1 MSDNPDDRTPEI
13 SRRNFVGGLV
23 MAAALPAAARDRSAG
38 ANPSAAAQTA
48 APQVAAPQ
56 TAGETGEAADAAN
69 YPPLRT
75 GLRGQYPG
83 SFEVAH
89 QLRDGAYSGAIEA
102 ADTGEHYDLVV
113 VGAGISGLSAAY
125 FYRKALGR
133 ACKILL
139 LDNHDDFG
147 GHAKRNEFLYQGRTY
162 LSFGG
167 SMSIETPFP
176 YSHTAKS
183 LLAELGVMP
192 TSYQR
197 YERPERLNGLSTGVF
212 FDREHFLG
220 DRVVSGW
227 GSRPWR
233 DFFADAPVS
242 AAVRADLIRLHESS
256 ADYLPGLD
264 PEQKAQALKKMSYQR
279 FLLDKAGA
287 LPTSLPFFGGA
298 GWTFRNNMQM
308 DTCPAYIAWRGGAPG
323 FRGMSILSEP
333 KFAADEFH
341 FPDGNASLAR
351 LLVSRVVPAAIPGD
365 PDQDSIVSARVWY
378 SRLDLA
384 DSPVR
389 IRLKS
394 IVVRVEHLSP
404 PDRATE
410 RAARVCYVQDGG
422 VRQVTAANVVLACFN
437 NVIPFLVPDLPQDQK
452 TALHYASKVPM
463 QISNVLLQS
472 WAPFEKLGV
481 SSIHAPNGYH
491 QEIML
496 DVPLAIGGY
505 ESVREPN
512 QPVMVQLVR
521 NPHVPGLPR
530 REQNRL
536 GRADMLSTPF
546 EVTESQVRRQL
557 DRVLGPAGF
566 DSRRDIIALTVN
578 RWPHGYAYAYDTLG
592 DPDLPEAARP
602 HVIGRRA
609 FGRITIAN
617 ADAGAGAFVNV
628 AIDQAQRAVQECL
641 ASRGLI

>member
-1 MSDNPDDRTPEI
+1 MSDDPDARAPQL
-13 SRRNFVGGLV
+13 SRRHFIGGL
-23 MAAALPAAARDRSAG
+23 MTAAALPAAGREGSAS
-38 ANPSAAAQTA
+38 ANPSTAQTAPAQTA
-48 APQVAAPQ
+48 APETTDPLAAP
-56 TAGETGEAADAAN
+56 ADAAT

-89 QLRDGAYSGAIEA
+89 QLRDGAYSGSIEA
-102 ADTGEHYDLVV
+102 ADTGEQYDLVV

-147 GHAKRNEFLYQGRTY
+147 GHAKRNEFRHQGRTY

-183 LLAELGVMP
+183 LLAELGVQP
-192 TSYQR
+192 TSYPR
-197 YERPERLNGLSTGVF
+197 YERPERLQGLSTGVF
-212 FDREHFLG
+212 FDREHFEG
-220 DRVVSGW
+220 DRVVAGW
-227 GSRPWR
+227 GSRPWA

-242 AAVRADLIRLHESS
+242 AAVRSDLVRLHEST
-256 ADYLPGLD
+256 ADYLPGLN
-264 PEQKAQALKKMSYQR
+264 PEQKAQTLKKMSYER
-279 FLLDKAGA
+279 YLIDKAYV
-287 LPTSLPFFGGA
+287 LPASLPFFRGA
-298 GWTFRNNMQM
+298 GWNFRNNMQM
-308 DTCPAYIAWRGGAPG
+308 DTCPAYVAWRGGAPG

-351 LLVSRVVPAAIPGD
+351 LLVSRLVPAAIPGN
-365 PDQDSIVSARVWY
+365 PDQDSILSARVAY
-378 SRLDLA
+378 PRLDRA
-384 DSPVR
+384 DNPVR
-389 IRLKS
+389 IRLES
-394 IVVRVEHLSP
+394 MVVRVEHLSP

-410 RAARVCYVQDGG
+410 RAVRVCYAQHGR
-422 VRQVTAANVVLACFN
+422 VRQVWAASVVLACFN
-437 NVIPFLVPDLPQDQK
+437 QVIPFLVPDLPQEQK
-452 TALHYASKVPM
+452 AALHYASKVPM

-505 ESVREPN
+505 ESVRDPN
-512 QPVMVQLVR
+512 QPVVIQLVR

-546 EVTESQVRRQL
+546 EVTESEVRRQL

-592 DPDLPEAARP
+592 DPDLPDAERP

-609 FGRITIAN
+609 FGRITVAN
-617 ADAGAGAFVNV
+617 ADSGAGAFVNV
-628 AIDQAQRAVQECL
+628 AIDQAERAVQECL
-641 ASRGLI
+641 ASRGLS

>member
-1 MSDNPDDRTPEI
+1 MTGDRGDRAPQI
-13 SRRNFVGGLV
+13 SRRNFLGGL
-23 MAAALPAAARDRSAG
+23 MTAAALPAAGRDRSAIS
-38 ANPSAAAQTA
+38 NPPVPAQM
-48 APQVAAPQ
+48 
-56 TAGETGEAADAAN
+56 AGEIGEPEDAAT

-89 QLRDGAYSGAIEA
+89 QLRDGAYAGAIEA

-133 ACKILL
+133 DAKILL

-147 GHAKRNEFLYQGRTY
+147 GHAKRNEFFHEGRTY
-162 LSFGG
+162 ISFGG

-183 LLAELGVMP
+183 LLAELGVEP
-192 TSYQR
+192 TSYKR
-197 YERPERLNGLSTGVF
+197 YERPERLHDLSAGVF
-212 FDREHFLG
+212 FDREHFRA

-242 AAVRADLIRLHESS
+242 EAVRADLIRLHASTT
-256 ADYLPGLD
+256 DYLPGLN
-264 PEQKAQALKKMSYQR
+264 PEQKAQALRKMSYER
-279 FLLDKAGA
+279 FLVDKAGA
-287 LPTSLPFFGGA
+287 LPASLPFFRGA
-298 GWTFRNNMQM
+298 GWSIRNNMQM
-308 DTCPAYIAWRGGAPG
+308 DTCPAYVAWRGGAPG
-323 FRGMSILSEP
+323 FRGMSIMSEP

-351 LLVSRVVPAAIPGD
+351 LLVSRLVPAAIPGN
-365 PDQDSIVSARVWY
+365 PNQDTIVSARVWY

-389 IRLKS
+389 IRLDS
-394 IVVRVEHLSP
+394 MAVRVEHLAP

-410 RAARVCYVQDGG
+410 RAVRVCYVQGG
-422 VRQVTAANVVLACFN
+422 RARQVTAANVVLACFN
-437 NVIPFLVPDLPQDQK
+437 QVIPFLVPDLPQEQK

-463 QISNVLLQS
+463 QISNVLIQN
-472 WAPFEKLGV
+472 WAPFQQLGV

-496 DVPLAIGGY
+496 DVPLSIGGY
-505 ESVREPN
+505 ESVRDPAR
-512 QPVMVQLVR
+512 PVVVQLVR

-530 REQNRL
+530 REQNRA
-536 GRADMLSTPF
+536 GRADMLATPF
-546 EVTESQVRRQL
+546 EVIETEVRRQL
-557 DRVLGPAGF
+557 DRALGPAGF

-578 RWPHGYAYAYDTLG
+578 RWPHGYAYTYDTLG
-592 DPDLPEAARP
+592 DPDMPDAERP

-609 FGRITIAN
+609 FGRIAIAN

-628 AIDQAQRAVQECL
+628 AIDQAERAVQDCF
-641 ASRGLI
+641 ASRGLS

>member
-1 MSDNPDDRTPEI
+1 MTGDAEDRAGEI

-23 MAAALPAAARDRSAG
+23 MAAALPAAARDRPAS
-38 ANPSAAAQTA
+38 ANPPAAE
-48 APQVAAPQ
+48 
-56 TAGETGEAADAAN
+56 TAGEIGQPADAVI

-89 QLRDGAYSGAIEA
+89 QLRDGAYAGAIEA

-133 ACKILL
+133 AAKILL

-147 GHAKRNEFLYQGRTY
+147 GHAKRNEFFHQGHTY

-176 YSHTAKS
+176 YSHSAKS
-183 LLAELGVMP
+183 LLAELGVEP
-192 TSYQR
+192 TSYKR
-197 YERPERLNGLSTGVF
+197 YERAERLQGLSTGVF
-212 FDREHFLG
+212 FDREHFLA

-233 DFFADAPVS
+233 DFFAEAPVI
-242 AAVRADLIRLHESS
+242 AAVRADLIRLHESTV
-256 ADYLPGLD
+256 DYMPGLD
-264 PEQKAQALKKMSYQR
+264 GEQKAQALKKMSYER
-279 FLLDKAGA
+279 FLVDKAGA
-287 LPTSLPFFGGA
+287 LSGSLPFFSGA
-298 GWTFRNNMQM
+298 GWSFRNNMQM
-308 DTCPAYIAWRGGAPG
+308 DTCPAYVAWRGGAPG
-323 FRGMSILSEP
+323 FGGMTILPEP

-351 LLVSRVVPAAIPGD
+351 LLVSRLVPAAIPGN
-365 PDQDSIVSARVWY
+365 PDQDSIVPARVAY
-378 SRLDLA
+378 PRLDLA

-389 IRLKS
+389 IRLES
-394 IVVRVEHLSP
+394 MVVRVEHLSP

-410 RAARVCYVQDGG
+410 RAVRVCYVHDGR

-437 NVIPFLVPDLPQDQK
+437 NVIPFLVPDLPPEQK
-452 TALHYASKVPM
+452 AALHYASKVPM
-463 QISNVLLQS
+463 QISNALLQS
-472 WAPFEKLGV
+472 WTPFQKLGV

-496 DVPLAIGGY
+496 DVPLSIGGY
-505 ESVREPN
+505 ESVRDPT
-512 QPVMVQLVR
+512 QPVVVQLVR

-530 REQNRL
+530 REQNRA
-536 GRADMLSTPF
+536 GRAQMLSTPYEF
-546 EVTESQVRRQL
+546 IETEVRRQL

-566 DSRRDIIALTVN
+566 DSRRDLIALTVN
-578 RWPHGYAYAYDTLG
+578 RWPHGYAYTYDTLG
-592 DPDLPEAARP
+592 DPDVPDAERP
-602 HVIGRRA
+602 HVIGRRV
-609 FGRITIAN
+609 FGRIAIAN

-628 AIDQAQRAVQECL
+628 AIDQAERAVQECF